1 MFGLGLGASIAL
13 VTYCAAVPA
22 VLVGTL
28 AVPNSNVVAQKPGT
42 PRGGK
47 RPPEA
52 KEASERRRLQEQQM
66 DHGEHPT
73 RDEQGEKGQVES
85 TSYMEWADMDWSGWL
100 FGSSE
105 PAKVSD
111 SASSSPRGA
120 LDGGPASPPGQSPR
134 ERGATAAAPSP
145 ALTPRSGLKPA
156 HSKLRASTRAD
167 GRMAQYGRT
176 SKHLLNLRLSSRQ
189 WRAVADSRER
199 AFPSPRVRE
208 RRPAALVLAALAPSM
223 CNAFSYAALS
233 CLRARVLSPQLQEG
247 RERSCF
253 LVRVCNA
260 ERAVH

>member
-1 MFGLGLGASIAL
+1 MFGLGVGASIAL

-28 AVPNSNVVAQKPGT
+28 AVPGSNTNVVAQEPGT

-52 KEASERRRLQEQQM
+52 KEASERRRRLKERQM
-66 DHGEHPT
+66 DNGEHPT
-73 RDEQGEKGQVES
+73 RGEDGQAES

-111 SASSSPRGA
+111 SASSSPRGG
-120 LDGGPASPPGQSPR
+120 LDAGPASPPGHSPR
-134 ERGATAAAPSP
+134 EREAIAAAPTL

-199 AFPSPRVRE
+199 AFASPRVRA
-208 RRPAALVLAALAPSM
+208 RRPSSIVLAALAPSVR
-223 CNAFSYAALS
+223 NAVSCVDLS
-233 CLRARVLSPQLQEG
+233 NTRAGVVSPQPQEWKHLSRPPWFG
-247 RERSCF
+247 CDA
-253 LVRVCNA
+253 V
-260 ERAVH
+260 RAVH

>member
-1 MFGLGLGASIAL
+1 MFGLGVGASIAL

-28 AVPNSNVVAQKPGT
+28 AVPNTNVVAQEPGT

-66 DHGEHPT
+66 DHGE
-73 RDEQGEKGQVES
+73 QGENGQAES

-100 FGSSE
+100 FGSRE

-111 SASSSPRGA
+111 SASSSPRGP
-120 LDGGPASPPGQSPR
+120 LDDGPASPPGQSPR
-134 ERGATAAAPSP
+134 ETGATAAAPTL
-145 ALTPRSGLKPA
+145 ALTPRSGLKAA

-199 AFPSPRVRE
+199 AFPSPRVRTTT
-208 RRPAALVLAALAPSM
+208 RSHRAGSACP
-223 CNAFSYAALS
+223 
-233 CLRARVLSPQLQEG
+233 LRAECSIPCCLSHLRAGVFSPQLQEG
-247 RERSCF
+247 KHPS
-253 LVRVCNA
+253 
-260 ERAVH
+260 RAVVWV